1 LICIE
6 ETILPYN
13 EIYPGGLMAHL
24 GILRDYRFSD
34 SEAAGGDIRGAS
46 VYGTG
51 DDKLGKIDDVIFDH
65 ANADIKY
72 VVIDTGGW
80 LSTRKFVVPADRLRA
95 SAKHEDDF
103 QVDLEK
109 AQVEKFPPYSEE
121 DVESS
126 RRWADY
132 EGRYRSKW
140 ASGPIMHREATDR
153 NITPTTAQMTE
164 GTGAT
169 GPIKGG
175 TAAVGETLSPAETA
189 EINSRIIPPTHN
201 EVQIESGPNGIGA
214 RWSDFADR
222 LRERRKEVV
231 TACVACGREPESFAQ
246 RSDRKAS

>member
-1 LICIE
+1 
-6 ETILPYN
+6 
-13 EIYPGGLMAHL
+13 MAHL

-34 SEAAGGDIRGAS
+34 SEAAGADIRGAS
-46 VYGTG
+46 VYGID

-65 ANADIKY
+65 ASADIKY

-80 LSTRKFVVPADRLRA
+80 LSSKKFVVPAERLRA

-103 QVDLEK
+103 EVGLDK
-109 AQVEKFPPYSEE
+109 SQVEKFPPYNEE

-140 ASGPIMHREATDR
+140 ASGPVMHREATDR

-169 GPIKGG
+169 GNLKGG
-175 TAAVGETLSPAETA
+175 VPANSETLSGARTA
-189 EINSRIIPPTHN
+189 EINSRIIPPTYD
-201 EVQIESGPNGIGA
+201 EVRIESGPNGIGP
-214 RWSDFADR
+214 RWSNFADR

-231 TACVACGREPESFAQ
+231 TACVACGQEPSSFA
-246 RSDRKAS
+246 RGDDRKAS